1 MGWSISVKIHESCSC
16 AALCPCTLGPAKP
29 DQGWC
34 SAAFG
39 IEIEDGNSD
48 GVDLAGAKVVAL
60 FDLPGDFISGIDKA
74 KLIVDESVSD
84 EQRRELDAI
93 FHGEKGGLWGG
104 MKEAI
109 GEWLPTSVS
118 KIEVQDGD
126 SPGMTVAGVGQI
138 TLQPIKSPDGRAT
151 KLVDA
156 PILAAFSIG
165 SEDLA
170 YATGTK
176 FSDPDM
182 REWESLGQGGV
193 AQTVWSA

>member
-1 MGWSISVKIHESCSC
+1 
-16 AALCPCTLGPAKP
+16 
-29 DQGWC
+29 
-34 SAAFG
+34 
-39 IEIEDGNSD
+39 
-48 GVDLAGAKVVAL
+48 
-60 FDLPGDFISGIDKA
+60 
-74 KLIVDESVSD
+74 
-84 EQRRELDAI
+84 
-93 FHGEKGGLWGG
+93 
-104 MKEAI
+104 
-109 GEWLPTSVS
+109 
-118 KIEVQDGD
+118 VQDGD